1 MHTKQ
6 IGGQAV
12 IEGVMMKSPSGW
24 SVAVRSPKGDI
35 THKTVKTRKLPKIL
49 TLPVLRGVVALFHAL
64 FIGIKAIEYSGNVA
78 YQEEEKTL
86 SAWSMGTSIAVAI
99 LLAIGLFIVLPL
111 YATKVVGAAV
121 QVVATNSFAFNLVD
135 GILRVVVFLM
145 YVSAIGL
152 WKEMR
157 KIYEYHGAEH
167 KVIYAYEAGEDL
179 TVENA
184 KKYKPY
190 HPRCGTSFLL
200 IVMVTSIIVFTFIPK
215 DWSFLYKALSRLVLI
230 PFIAGISYEILR
242 ASAKLQEHGFMRLI
256 TLPGLLL
263 QRLTVREPD
272 NGQIEVALSALREV
286 LTLEAAGEVR
296 DRC

>member
-1 MHTKQ
+1 
-6 IGGQAV
+6 
-12 IEGVMMKSPSGW
+12 
-24 SVAVRSPKGDI
+24 VAVRSPKGDI

-145 YVSAIGL
+145 YVFAIGL